1 MTDSEEEERRGVSAA
16 AWTLLLLFATLAVVL
31 LWLFLLRTPGAA
43 TPLYSDSAQS
53 VSNAPGP

>member
-1 MTDSEEEERRGVSAA
+1 MTGSEEERRGMGDAV
-16 AWTLLLLFATLAVVL
+16 WTLLLLFATLAVVL

-53 VSNAPGP
+53 VSSAPGP